1 MGNLMGKNKFFR
13 VFLGKALGKK
23 EILLPLHSVS
33 SRGG

>member
-23 EILLPLHSVS
+23 EILLQIGRAHV
-33 SRGG
+33 